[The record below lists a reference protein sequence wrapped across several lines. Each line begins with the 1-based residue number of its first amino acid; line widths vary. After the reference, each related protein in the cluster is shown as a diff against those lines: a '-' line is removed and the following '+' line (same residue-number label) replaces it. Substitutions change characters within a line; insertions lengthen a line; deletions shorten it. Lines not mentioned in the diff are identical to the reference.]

1 MRHYFTLALAWL
13 VLCLPTSQAT
23 TTPAAS
29 DVAVEARLLTL
40 SSELRCLVCQN
51 ESLASSRAPLA
62 EDLRREV
69 REQIRAGQSDQQ
81 IIQYLTDRY
90 GDFVTYRPPWNGRT
104 LLLWL
109 GPLLLMLFGVGILV
123 NNLRKKPFDDIP
135 GDVSDGATQKNTA
148 LPTLEQLQREFEGKK
163 DE

>member
-1 MRHYFTLALAWL
+1 M
-13 VLCLPTSQAT
+13 CLPVAQAKTS
-23 TTPAAS
+23 PAAS
-29 DVAVEARLLTL
+29 NVAVEARLVAL
-40 SSELRCLVCQN
+40 SAELRCLVCQN

-69 REQIRAGQSDQQ
+69 REQISAGKTDRQ

-90 GDFVTYRPPWNGRT
+90 GDFVTYRPPWNART

-109 GPLLLMLFGVGILV
+109 GPLLLMLLGVGILLH
-123 NNLRKKPFDDIP
+123 NLRKKDRGDIHA
-135 GDVSDGATQKNTA
+135 DVSGSSTPPDAA
-148 LPTLEQLQREFEGKK
+148 LPTLAQLQREFEDKK